1 MRHTL
6 LTLLLLLAAL
16 TGRSQTAADSLAT
29 LVSDCR
35 STFFKGF
42 GTDNAAVTASLPLFE
57 RYARALLDPATQA
70 EAERVA
76 DAWLMLR
83 WYTLAL
89 RQVDS
94 PAMTD
99 ALGLFRRY
107 YKQKGRTAF
116 EGYFSAVDP
125 SHAYYTSHG
134 NAAMVDSIASELYGE
149 AVATG
154 ITGMFLPAAMYMKVY
169 PEFVR
174 GNTGQAASWLQQMR
188 TAAHPHLD
196 GARHGYLY
204 TTYYLPGL
212 SDLTQYY
219 FLSGHYEQALDVATE
234 LEAAW
239 KDETG
244 EKSQQYLSVL
254 ASETDLFFRLARM
267 TDMKRTFEKLDSLTA
282 LPDLQAVPN
291 FLAQLR
297 QGLDGYR
304 QLLSSGQIVQPPT
317 TLTDAQSLAAVANKL
332 LAEIERLFQQREVTA
347 AIAKCDEWLTLVG
360 QQALLDHYAVSTN
373 IVGIS
378 ARLVQENMTDEALR
392 LLVRAKALIVEKCG
406 EGKGAER
413 AVETGLALC
422 YQTMGDIAQRLR
434 HLLIAKQQYDLAGDH
449 GQLYYGCMEQLITAS
464 LDNGD
469 YAYAKLYLDELAQF
483 VDNELSPLT
492 DTSAAGTDANDFRK
506 LIVAYMAIYNYRLGY
521 ADKAVALIEH
531 SLDDYDDASDEL
543 RRGLAS
549 ILAAEGKTER
559 AEPILEDIVVRKNV
573 LENDKLQ
580 ALWALNLCKA
590 ANRSADAATWLSREH
605 ETLRTEWLALAA
617 SQSAFDKELYWQA
630 RVERLSM
637 TNNFA
642 LYRLHDDPKVRQR
655 AYDNALYV
663 KSHTRSK
670 VDDDCGWTAVRKQ
683 LGAKDVAIEFV
694 AMPTSPLDNTEGRY
708 GALVLRST
716 SESPEFVDLCPISA
730 VDGLLFSAVHT
741 DTALVNSLYA
751 PTDTR
756 LYDLVWAK
764 LEPYVHEGDT
774 VFFSPVDVLSH
785 ISHDAVGD
793 GRCRLADRFSLQ
805 QVSSTARIAEVRHG
819 RPGGGR
825 AVVYGGISYEL
836 DDDEMVAAARSYR
849 HDDDG
854 QQLAMRSVY
863 APAATRGAVDEL
875 EGTRIEAETIGRVLA
890 DHHYDVTLRMGAE
903 ANEESVKS
911 LGGRAPAILHI
922 DTHGF
927 ILSSYSDQDSH
938 LSLLGKDGLMDKKQQ
953 SALLYT
959 GLLFAGANR
968 AWRGEPVPDGVD
980 DGILSAYELSQID
993 LTGCGLVV
1001 LSACETGLGMTQSRY
1016 QDSFGLRYALKYAGV
1031 QTIIASLWQVP
1042 DEATSL
1048 LMSTLY
1054 AHIAEGSTPRAALR
1068 AAQQA
1073 VRQQFPEPYFW
1084 AAFYVVD

>member
-154 ITGMFLPAAMYMKVY
+154 TTGMFLPAAMYMKVY

-212 SDLTQYY
+212 TDLAQYY
-219 FLSGHYEQALDVATE
+219 FLSGHYEQALDVASE

-254 ASETDLFFRLARM
+254 ASEIDLFYRLARM

-282 LPDLQAVPN
+282 LPDLQADPN

-304 QLLSSGQIVQPPT
+304 SLFSSEQTTAQTSSQSASQPIAS
-317 TLTDAQSLAAVANKL
+317 DANKL
-332 LAEIERLFQQREVTA
+332 LAEIARLFQQREVTE

-360 QQALLDHYAVSTN
+360 QQPLLDLFSFNQTITALSTK
-373 IVGIS
+373 
-378 ARLVQENMTDEALR
+378 LLKENMADEALR
-392 LLVRAKALIVEKCG
+392 LLVRAKTLIVEKFG
-406 EGKGAER
+406 AGKGAER
-413 AVETGLALC
+413 GVEMCLAYC
-422 YQTMGDIAQRLR
+422 YVTMGDMTQQLR
-434 HLLIAKQQYDLAGDH
+434 HLLIAKQQFDLAGDH
-449 GQLYYGCMEQLITAS
+449 GQQYYGCVEQLISAS
-464 LDNGD
+464 LNNED
-469 YAYAKLYLDELAQF
+469 YAYAKLYLDELTPL
-483 VDNELSPLT
+483 VDEQLSV
-492 DTSAAGTDANDFRK
+492 AGADADNKRK
-506 LIVAYMAIYNYRLGY
+506 PFGGYMAFYNFRLGY
-521 ADKAVALIEH
+521 MDKAVAQVERL
-531 SLDDYDDASDEL
+531 LADNADVPDEL
-543 RRGLAS
+543 RRLWGS
-549 ILAAEGKTER
+549 ILIADGQTER
-559 AEPILEDIVVRKNV
+559 AETLLQDIVTRKNV

-605 ETLRTEWLALAA
+605 ETLRTDWLALAA

-642 LYRLHDDPKVRQR
+642 LYRLHDAPEVRQR

-663 KSHTRSK
+663 KSHTRSQ
-670 VDDDCGWTAVRKQ
+670 VDDDCGWTAVRQQ

-849 HDDDG
+849 HDDG
-854 QQLAMRSVY
+854 QLLAMRSVY

-922 DTHGF
+922 GTHGF

-1054 AHIAEGSTPRAALR
+1054 AHIAEGSTPRAALK